1 VSRAPDGPCPAR
13 TLTDGGGGR
22 YTRLHDMQMSAEAS
36 RYVERVVGEVD
47 GWLSHHEGL
56 YLYALAAK
64 GPGAGAIVEIGS
76 SRGRSTIILAAAA
89 RAAGREAVVA
99 IDPHL
104 RGSEGQFRANVA
116 AAGLSDR
123 VAPLVMRSDEA
134 AATWRDPIRLL
145 WIDGAHGY
153 EAVKGDFTDWEPFVV
168 TGGVIALH
176 DTYDWE
182 GPRRLVEELIAP
194 PSRFAIIGLV
204 DSITALRKVAA
215 MTPSIR
221 LRNAVFRRL
230 RALHLLGR
238 RRIIPG
244 EARRLVKRALRA
256 LSGPS

>member
-1 VSRAPDGPCPAR
+1 
-13 TLTDGGGGR
+13 
-22 YTRLHDMQMSAEAS
+22 MQMSAEAS

-89 RAAGREAVVA
+89 RPAGRGPVVA

-134 AATWRDPIRLL
+134 AATWHDPIRLL

-153 EAVKGDFTDWEPFVV
+153 AAEEGDFKDWQPFVV
-168 TGGVIALH
+168 TGRVNELH
-176 DTYDWE
+176 HTSY
-182 GPRRLVEELIAP
+182 
-194 PSRFAIIGLV
+194 
-204 DSITALRKVAA
+204 
-215 MTPSIR
+215 
-221 LRNAVFRRL
+221 
-230 RALHLLGR
+230 RAGTHSLD
-238 RRIIPG
+238 
-244 EARRLVKRALRA
+244 
-256 LSGPS
+256 